1 MMYALL
7 LNHLSD
13 FILSKLWTCAKSF
26 RNQAN
31 KLSIAKPFQELSTKF
46 IKNIFT
52 CIGNGLKKWDS
63 Q

>member
-1 MMYALL
+1 MMYAFL

-31 KLSIAKPFQELSTKF
+31 KLSIAKPIQEQIS
-46 IKNIFT
+46 
-52 CIGNGLKKWDS
+52 LKTTLLASPMVKKMG
-63 Q
+63 